1 MLSNKVQY
9 ISRILRPRT
18 CGNYL
23 PNFIAYPSDWHLL
36 PITSCE
42 ASDICNGPNLQ
53 DGLIIIITRLGQP
66 TSFWVGIAFTL
77 TKPFIKENI
86 FTGQFEFTYTYNHQ
100 SSYNSW

>member
-53 DGLIIIITRLGQP
+53 DGLIIIITRLDQP
-66 TSFWVGIAFTL
+66 RLSGLALHHFDQIIHRGKYIYRSV
-77 TKPFIKENI
+77 
-86 FTGQFEFTYTYNHQ
+86 
-100 SSYNSW
+100 